1 MKTLTSFGSVVTMIL
16 ALLFVISLAGCGGA
30 KTYTNTKY
38 KSSLEYPSNMSTD
51 GGNRL

>member
-1 MKTLTSFGSVVTMIL
+1 MKALTRFGSVATVIL
-16 ALLFVISLAGCGGA
+16 ALLAIISLAGCGGA